1 MPAILRLAGVLVTGA
16 CTLLAA
22 RSAAGAES
30 AEPEI
35 HDDGLAYQ
43 AVGRGCPLE
52 STYRAEARK
61 RMPERTDRART
72 LRVKLVPVARG
83 FEGTVEAIER
93 SAGRPRVVASRTV
106 AGTTCEEVADATL
119 LLVALGLLEAPPPP
133 PPPAPAPAPPAPAP
147 APEPAPIEPAPA
159 PPAVRPT
166 FHVAGLALAASGFGP
181 VAVGGGAR
189 LGVGLERRGLVR
201 PELRLGVDVVG
212 EAELRNAIGT
222 ARRSLLA
229 GRLDL
234 CPLAF
239 GTRPVLARICAAGAV
254 GEVRV
259 RGENVDSPRDEGRL
273 YTAVGALLR
282 GHARLA
288 GGLGA
293 DLSVGVLAPI
303 EPHRFFF
310 EPDATL
316 FRLDRPVPFVEG
328 GLSWSIP

>member
-1 MPAILRLAGVLVTGA
+1 MPAILRLAGFLIAGA
-16 CTLLAA
+16 CSLLAA
-22 RSAAGAES
+22 RSAAGAEG
-30 AEPEI
+30 AEPEP
-35 HDDGLAYQ
+35 HDGLAYE

-52 STYRAEARK
+52 STYRAEARQ

-72 LRVKLVPVARG
+72 LRVKLSPVPRG
-83 FEGTVEAIER
+83 FEGTVEAIEI
-93 SAGRPRVVASRTV
+93 SAGRPHVVASRTV

-119 LLVALGLLEAPPPP
+119 LLVALGLLEARPPPA
-133 PPPAPAPAPPAPAP
+133 PPPAPAPAPEA
-147 APEPAPIEPAPA
+147 APIEPAPVR
-159 PPAVRPT
+159 PAVRPT

-229 GRLDL
+229 GRVDL

-259 RGENVDSPRDEGRL
+259 RGENVASPRDEGRL
-273 YTAVGALLR
+273 YTAVGGLLR

-303 EPHRFFF
+303 APHRFFF

>member
-1 MPAILRLAGVLVTGA
+1 VPAILRLAGFLIAGA
-16 CTLLAA
+16 CSLLAA
-22 RSAAGAES
+22 RSAAGAEG
-30 AEPEI
+30 AEPEP
-35 HDDGLAYQ
+35 HDGLAYE

-52 STYRAEARK
+52 STYRAEARQ

-72 LRVKLVPVARG
+72 LRVKLSPVPRG
-83 FEGTVEAIER
+83 FEGTVEAIEI
-93 SAGRPRVVASRTV
+93 SAGRPHVVASRTV

-119 LLVALGLLEAPPPP
+119 LLVALGLLEA
-133 PPPAPAPAPPAPAP
+133 
-147 APEPAPIEPAPA
+147 
-159 PPAVRPT
+159 RP
-166 FHVAGLALAASGFGP
+166 SGFGP

-229 GRLDL
+229 GRVDL

-259 RGENVDSPRDEGRL
+259 RGENVASPRDEGRL
-273 YTAVGALLR
+273 YTAVGGLLR

-303 EPHRFFF
+303 APHRFFF